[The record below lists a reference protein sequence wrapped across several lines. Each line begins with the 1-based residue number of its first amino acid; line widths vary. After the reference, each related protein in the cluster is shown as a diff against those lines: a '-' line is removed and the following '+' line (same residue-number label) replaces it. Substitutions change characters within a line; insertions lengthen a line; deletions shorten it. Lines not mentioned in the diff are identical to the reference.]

1 MKGKKGKM
9 THILDKKEFYKLM
22 LRDRFP
28 LAKIDFS
35 AGGRIGLI
43 EFFRTPLGTVARAIL
58 GGGGTIQEIK
68 MYDKN
73 RGKFCIQNVFC
84 DENLIEISSGIFVGV
99 STKLCIEEIV
109 GREFLIKLENMTI
122 ITRAETTLIPR
133 RNVDKIPSLVYN

>member
-1 MKGKKGKM
+1 
-9 THILDKKEFYKLM
+9 M
-22 LRDRFP
+22 LRDRLP

-35 AGGRIGLI
+35 VGDETGVI
-43 EFFRTPLGTVARAIL
+43 EFFRTPLGTAARVNL
-58 GGGGTIQEIK
+58 EGDSTIKEVK

-73 RGKFCIQNVFC
+73 RGKFTIQNIFC
-84 DENLIEISSGIFVGV
+84 GDNLIEISKGVFVGV

-122 ITRAETTLIPR
+122 ITRAESTLIPR

>member
-1 MKGKKGKM
+1 M

-22 LRDRFP
+22 LRDRLP

-35 AGGRIGLI
+35 VGDETGVI
-43 EFFRTPLGTVARAIL
+43 EFFRTPLGTAARVNL
-58 GGGGTIQEIK
+58 EGDSTIKEVK

-73 RGKFCIQNVFC
+73 RGKFTIQNIFC
-84 DENLIEISSGIFVGV
+84 GDNLIEISKGVFVGV

-122 ITRAETTLIPR
+122 ITRAESTLIPR